1 MTKEERI
8 SRMLE
13 EQSALFFLQTLLH
26 NHPETNLYLV
36 GGAVRDTLLG
46 RHQKAMDFDFVVTGL
61 QPVDIQRWLRQ
72 HGEVNLVG
80 QKFGVYKFM
89 PRGFSPETVNFIDIA
104 LPRKE
109 QQVVGSLGGSKDFNI
124 QSDPNLAIEE
134 DLARRDFTINAMAFH
149 VREGRLVDPFHGQE
163 DLRKRTL
170 RAVGEPTQRFNEDLS
185 RILRGI
191 RFAAELDFTIEE
203 ATSRAMKALLPKLN
217 NQKEVEGTL
226 DYVVPRETVGMEL
239 AKALSGNPKRAI
251 EELVRHGG
259 LNELFPE
266 IQQLQQTHASYLQ
279 PVQHTQPNELIIVLA
294 LLLRKLDKARVRRV
308 LSCTGLDTLERGS
321 AQRTEADV
329 ILSLVSLWQRQL
341 SAEQVRAMRPSEFE
355 RLFLDGKS
363 ALFLRYLDLLEETSL
378 VNAIRTRQKE
388 IQGRWLV
395 DHDES
400 IAPLLSGQ
408 DVLGQGVLAGPEI
421 RQWLD
426 LVRDLQLDGTLMRR
440 EDALTWLKK
449 ELKQKT
455 TS

>member
-1 MTKEERI
+1 
-8 SRMLE
+8 
-13 EQSALFFLQTLLH
+13 
-26 NHPETNLYLV
+26 
-36 GGAVRDTLLG
+36 
-46 RHQKAMDFDFVVTGL
+46 
-61 QPVDIQRWLRQ
+61 
-72 HGEVNLVG
+72 
-80 QKFGVYKFM
+80 
-89 PRGFSPETVNFIDIA
+89 
-104 LPRKE
+104 
-109 QQVVGSLGGSKDFNI
+109 
-124 QSDPNLAIEE
+124 
-134 DLARRDFTINAMAFH
+134 
-149 VREGRLVDPFHGQE
+149 
-163 DLRKRTL
+163 
-170 RAVGEPTQRFNEDLS
+170 
-185 RILRGI
+185 
-191 RFAAELDFTIEE
+191 
-203 ATSRAMKALLPKLN
+203 
-217 NQKEVEGTL
+217 
-226 DYVVPRETVGMEL
+226 MEL